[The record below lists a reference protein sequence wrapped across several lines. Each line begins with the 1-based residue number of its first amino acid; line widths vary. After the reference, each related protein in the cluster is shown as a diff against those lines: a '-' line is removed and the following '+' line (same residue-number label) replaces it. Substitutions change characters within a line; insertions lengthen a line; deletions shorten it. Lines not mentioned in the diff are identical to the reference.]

1 LGGTVRGRLE
11 LALTGVDV
19 YEFAADF
26 VRRVVTETD
35 TMSLLV
41 QIGAVPAPGSTH

>member
-1 LGGTVRGRLE
+1 M
-11 LALTGVDV
+11 TGIDV
-19 YEFAADF
+19 YQFADGL

-41 QIGAVPAPGSTH
+41 QIGAVPTPPGSGH